1 MTQAEEMEKAMAFK
15 HLRRCCLILVAIIA
29 CAVLL
34 GNNVIAAQEDDQP
47 KASEGAELPSAV
59 LDVQKS
65 PDDIAEGDE
74 GYHPEGRRVGTTIDV
89 DRDLDFSFPKRDY
102 ILPRLIPQ
110 KYFKWKEDLYEKYG
124 LKLGFSYQAI
134 YQKAS
139 DTTPMGDDEVAA
151 GWALLEGKWEVLNR
165 GKDFEGSLVA
175 ALDWRHTFTD
185 GNDPAAWGVADVG
198 SLWPTDFGYVEWD
211 PWVPVAYWEQWLKKD
226 TFVVRLGQQSVGQI
240 YDFFRFKD
248 PRVAFSSAPLTA
260 PATAQPFPGP
270 GLGAAFEL
278 WPIEDSTLYVV
289 GTVNDMNFKT
299 EEWTWDDAVR
309 DKDFF
314 YGLEVGYNWARAPGD
329 FDHLHLDL
337 FYAAKPADNPIPGS
351 PSESGWGFKVLGEK
365 QMGRFVGF
373 GSYTYNTAEGG
384 AFGATLARHL
394 TTAGLAVLKPFG
406 LRGEIALGTSWA
418 QPKNDN
424 LTSQYGVEG
433 YWKLLL
439 LPNLWVTPGV
449 QVIFDPT
456 LNPQKDTVTIGQ
468 IKARLFF

>member
-1 MTQAEEMEKAMAFK
+1 MLA
-15 HLRRCCLILVAIIA
+15 VIIA
-29 CAVLL
+29 CSVLMF
-34 GNNVIAAQEDDQP
+34 GTNMFAAQEEDQSTP
-47 KASEGAELPSAV
+47 PESAGQSSAV
-59 LDVQKS
+59 LDAQKS
-65 PDDIAEGDE
+65 PDDVAEGDE
-74 GYHPEGRRVGTTIDV
+74 GYHPEGRRVGTPTDV

-102 ILPRLIPQ
+102 VLPRLLPQ
-110 KYFKWKEDLYEKYG
+110 RWFQWKEDIYEKYG
-124 LKLGFSYQAI
+124 VKLGFSYQAI
-134 YQKAS
+134 YQRAS
-139 DTTPMGDDEVAA
+139 DTTNFFGFEGEKDVAA

-165 GKDFEGSLVA
+165 GQDFEGNLVA

-185 GNDPAAWGVADVG
+185 GRDPAFWGTLDVG

-211 PWVPVAYWEQWLKKD
+211 PWVPVAFWEQWFTKD
-226 TFVVRLGQQSVGQI
+226 RFVLRFGQQSVGQI

-248 PRVAFSSAPLTA
+248 LRVAFSGGPFNAPISV
-260 PATAQPFPGP
+260 QPFPGP

-278 WPIEDSTLYVV
+278 WPVKDSTLYVV
-289 GTVNDMNFKT
+289 GTVNDMNFEL

-309 DKDFF
+309 DADFF

-329 FDHLHLDL
+329 FDHLHVNL
-337 FYAAKPADNPIPGS
+337 FYADKPAENPLPIF
-351 PSESGWGFKVLGEK
+351 PSKSGWGVKILGEK

-373 GSYTYNTAEGG
+373 GSYTYNTSKGG
-384 AFGATLARHL
+384 AFGATFARHQ

-406 LRGEIALGTSWA
+406 MRGEIGLGTSWA
-418 QPKNDN
+418 QPYDDSLN
-424 LTSQYGVEG
+424 SQYGVEG

-456 LNPQKDTVTIGQ
+456 FNPQEDTITIGQ